1 MRSGDPSLKRKPPPS
16 KPEPDPT
23 LTGAEIVALLE
34 INERTLARWFDAGLA
49 KRGDGWRDARV
60 KYRDLLEFVY
70 KRNPVGENPEGS
82 DSPALERVRLADAIR
97 KERLNSL
104 EEKTLLKADE
114 VRRQVRAIAHALRA
128 QLETLVRT
136 RPDLEAELRA
146 AFETAAGKIEKDF
159 EVKGDGENDAEEHA
173 D

>member
-1 MRSGDPSLKRKPPPS
+1 MRRKPPPS
-16 KPEPDPT
+16 EPT
-23 LTGAEIVALLE
+23 ITGAEICALLE
-34 INERTLARWFDAGLA
+34 INERTLQRWFDAGLK

-60 KYRDLLEFVY
+60 KYVDLLAFVY
-70 KRNPVGENPEGS
+70 KRNPIGENPEGS

-136 RPDLEAELRA
+136 RPELEAELRA
-146 AFETAAGKIEKDF
+146 SFGTAAEKVEKDF
-159 EVKGDGENDAEEHA
+159 EVKDEDEGTEAVA
-173 D
+173 